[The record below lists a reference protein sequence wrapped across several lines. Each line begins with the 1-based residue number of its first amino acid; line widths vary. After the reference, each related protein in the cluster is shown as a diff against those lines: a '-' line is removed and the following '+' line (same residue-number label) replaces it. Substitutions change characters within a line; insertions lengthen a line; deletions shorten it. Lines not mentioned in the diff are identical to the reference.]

1 MHLWEVMCIIYVAIK
16 RAASRRHVPGLQRE
30 GWDNMQL
37 KLRKE
42 LMDLD
47 KVSYA
52 SDHIDLPEGGIDCGE
67 GCTPYGFPPEM
78 LRAAENFDMNR
89 LGPYPHSTA
98 IFDGLLEYWKGQFY
112 LEPENLLMTDGSIA
126 AIYVVCNIFNR
137 PGARVVGIA
146 PQFTD
151 FEMTVRMLGMDY
163 RPVFLRKENN
173 YTIDPD
179 EIIEAIDEDTSL
191 VYIDNPNNPTGQII
205 DSYAVEQILKRA
217 AKCGAAVI
225 VDEAYGD
232 FMPNQNSAAKFLE
245 KYDNMIMMR
254 TLSKA
259 FGLAGLRI
267 GYIVAAKP
275 VIAAM
280 RKITNP
286 YAVSEFA
293 RELGGEALRHS
304 YHIWENITD
313 FARMK
318 REIKASIGKGHLH
331 IAQTYD
337 TVSIFLLWH
346 DDEDIDLKQEFYD
359 RGVLCVSG
367 ADFTGLGKNYARIR
381 LPKLEDFPVL
391 FEAFRAIDEGR

>member
-1 MHLWEVMCIIYVAIK
+1 
-16 RAASRRHVPGLQRE
+16 
-30 GWDNMQL
+30 MQL
-37 KLRKE
+37 KLRDE
-42 LMDLD
+42 LLNME

-52 SDHIDLPEGGIDCGE
+52 MDHIELPEGGVDCSE

-78 LRAAENFDMNR
+78 LKAVENFDMNR

-98 IFDGLLEYWKGQFY
+98 IFDGLCEYWKGQFF
-112 LEPENLLMTDGSIA
+112 LEPENLFLTDGSIA
-126 AIYVVCNIFNR
+126 AIYVICNIFNR
-137 PGARVVGIA
+137 PGAKVVGIA

-151 FEMTVRMLGMDY
+151 FEMAVRLLGMDY
-163 RPVFLRKENN
+163 QPVMLRKETNF
-173 YTIDPD
+173 TIDPD
-179 EIIEAIDEDTSL
+179 EIIAAIDEDTSL

-205 DSYAVEQILKRA
+205 DSYAIGKILDKA
-217 AKCGAAVI
+217 AECNAAVV

-245 KYDNMIMMR
+245 KYENMIMMR

-267 GYIVAAKP
+267 GYIIAHKP

-286 YAVSEFA
+286 YQVSEFA

-304 YHIWENITD
+304 YHIWENIID
-313 FARMK
+313 FAKMK
-318 REIKASIGKGHLH
+318 REIKANIGNRLH

-337 TVSIFLLWH
+337 TVSIFLLYH
-346 DDEDIDLKQEFYD
+346 DDENVDLKEEFFK

-367 ADFTGLGKNYARIR
+367 SDFTGLGKNYARIR
-381 LPKLEDFPVL
+381 LPKIDDFRVL
-391 FEAFRAIDEGR
+391 YRAITEIDQGR

>member
-1 MHLWEVMCIIYVAIK
+1 
-16 RAASRRHVPGLQRE
+16 
-30 GWDNMQL
+30 MQL
-37 KLRKE
+37 KLREE
-42 LMDLD
+42 LLNME

-52 SDHIDLPEGGIDCGE
+52 MDHIELPEGGVDCSE

-78 LRAAENFDMNR
+78 LKAVENFDMNR

-98 IFDGLLEYWKGQFY
+98 IFDGLLEYWKGQFF
-112 LEPENLLMTDGSIA
+112 LEPENLFLTDGSIA

-137 PGARVVGIA
+137 PGAKVIGVA

-151 FEMTVRMLGMDY
+151 FEMTVRLLGMDY
-163 RPVFLRKENN
+163 QPVMLKKENN
-173 YTIDPD
+173 YAIDPE
-179 EIIEAIDEDTSL
+179 EIIEAIDEETSL
-191 VYIDNPNNPTGQII
+191 VYIDNPNNPTGQVI
-205 DSYAVEQILKRA
+205 DSYAIEQILKKA
-217 AKCGAAVI
+217 EKCGAAVV

-245 KYDNMIMMR
+245 KYECMIMMR

-267 GYIVAAKP
+267 GYIIAHKP

-286 YAVSEFA
+286 YQVSEFA

-304 YHIWENITD
+304 YHIWENVTD

-318 REIKASIGKGHLH
+318 REIKATVGHRLH

-346 DDEDIDLKQEFYD
+346 DDENTDLKQEFFD
-359 RGVLCVSG
+359 RGVLCGSG
-367 ADFTGLGKNYARIR
+367 SDFTGLGKNFARIR
-381 LPKLEDFPVL
+381 LPKIDEFPVL
-391 FEAFRAIDEGR
+391 FKAIKDIDQGK

>member
-1 MHLWEVMCIIYVAIK
+1 
-16 RAASRRHVPGLQRE
+16 
-30 GWDNMQL
+30 MQL
-37 KLRKE
+37 KLRSE
-42 LMDLD
+42 LLNLE

-78 LRAAENFDMNR
+78 LKAAEQFDMNR

-98 IFDGLLEYWKGQFY
+98 IFDGLLEYWKGQFF
-112 LEPENLLMTDGSIA
+112 LEPDNLMITDGSIS
-126 AIYVVCNIFNR
+126 AIYTVFNIFNN
-137 PGARVVGIA
+137 PGAKVIGIA

-151 FEMTVRMLGMDY
+151 VEMTARMLGMDY
-163 RPVFLRKENN
+163 RPVMLRKENN
-173 YTIDPD
+173 FTIDPD

-191 VYIDNPNNPTGQII
+191 VYIDNPNNPTGQIL
-205 DSYAVEQILKRA
+205 DSYAVEHILRKA

-225 VDEAYGD
+225 ADEAYGD

-245 KYDNMIMMR
+245 KYDNLIMLR

-267 GYIVAAKP
+267 GYIIAPKP
-275 VIAAM
+275 LIGAM

-286 YAVSEFA
+286 YQVSEFA

-318 REIKASIGKGHLH
+318 REIKASIGNHLH

-346 DDEDIDLKQEFYD
+346 DDEDMDLRQEFFD
-359 RGVLCVSG
+359 RKVLCVSG
-367 ADFTGLGKNYARIR
+367 SDFSGLAKNYARIR
-381 LPKLEDFPVL
+381 LPKLDEFPIL
-391 FEAFRAIDEGR
+391 FEAIREIDNM

>member
-1 MHLWEVMCIIYVAIK
+1 
-16 RAASRRHVPGLQRE
+16 
-30 GWDNMQL
+30 MQL
-37 KLRKE
+37 KLRDE
-42 LMDLD
+42 LLNLD

-78 LRAAENFDMNR
+78 LKAVENFDMTR

-98 IFDGLLEYWKGQFY
+98 IFDGLTEYWKGQFY
-112 LEPENLLMTDGSIA
+112 LEPENLMITDGSIS
-126 AIYVVCNIFNR
+126 AIYVVTNIFNR
-137 PGARVVGIA
+137 PGAKVIGIA

-151 FEMTVRMLGMDY
+151 FEMAVRMLGMKY
-163 RPVFLRKENN
+163 EPVVLRKENN
-173 YTIDPD
+173 YAIDPD
-179 EIIEAIDEDTSL
+179 EIIAAIDEETSL

-205 DSYAVEQILKRA
+205 DSYAIEQILKKA
-217 AKCGAAVI
+217 AQYNVAVI

-245 KYDNMIMMR
+245 KYENMIMMR

-267 GYIVAAKP
+267 GYIIAHKP

-286 YAVSEFA
+286 YQVSEFA

-304 YHIWENITD
+304 YHIWENVTD
-313 FARMK
+313 FAKMK
-318 REIKASIGKGHLH
+318 REIKSTIGHKLH

-337 TVSIFLLWH
+337 TVSIFLLYH
-346 DDEDIDLKQEFYD
+346 DDEDIDLKQEFYN
-359 RGVLCVSG
+359 RGVLCISG
-367 ADFTGLGKNYARIR
+367 DDFRGLGKNSARIR
-381 LPKLEDFPVL
+381 LPKIDEFPVL
-391 FEAFRAIDEGR
+391 FKAIQEIDKGE